1 MVGWWRGA
9 AFGAGTAAVL
19 LLGACGRNATFSYA
33 SPDGAVVLVIEPQG
47 ESGPRSG
54 RRNDV
59 YFEGEDESATA
70 SAWPEKVPVGSF
82 VGVWG
87 PASVA
92 WIDATTVNICPL
104 AKSVDVVRSA
114 RVAVTEAGAQRAYR
128 VTTDCGRVRRA
139 APLTP
144 YPSEVDER
152 PAG

>member
-70 SAWPEKVPVGSF
+70 SAWPKRVRVGSF
-82 VGVWG
+82 VGVWA

-92 WIDATTVNICPL
+92 WIDATTANVCPL
-104 AKSVDVVRSA
+104 AKSPGVVRQV
-114 RVAVTEAGAQRAYR
+114 RVIVKSDGTQRDYR
-128 VTTDCGRVRRA
+128 VTTDCGRMRRSPRLPDYA
-139 APLTP
+139 LALW
-144 YPSEVDER
+144 R
-152 PAG
+152 PAAG